1 LCVGHFF
8 GNLRFK
14 REQDDFFS
22 ERKERKN
29 RFEKYKYDTMQAQ
42 WLEFV
47 KQIQSWGQAFREGFL
62 EEIVPDLG
70 LESLKLEKV
79 LRRTWLGEGIF
90 GKKSNAGV
98 RLVKHGW
105 ESCVVVATWL
115 SDRREEGLRDEVIE
129 IIPIM
134 DGDQGGK

>member
-1 LCVGHFF
+1 
-8 GNLRFK
+8 
-14 REQDDFFS
+14 
-22 ERKERKN
+22 
-29 RFEKYKYDTMQAQ
+29 
-42 WLEFV
+42 
-47 KQIQSWGQAFREGFL
+47 
-62 EEIVPDLG
+62 
-70 LESLKLEKV
+70 
-79 LRRTWLGEGIF
+79 LGEGIY